1 MFAAFL
7 SRLLSSYLPRIM
19 PSDDAYE
26 RLIRASA
33 KG

>member
-7 SRLLSSYLPRIM
+7 SRLLSVFLPRIM

-26 RLIRASA
+26 RLIAVPA